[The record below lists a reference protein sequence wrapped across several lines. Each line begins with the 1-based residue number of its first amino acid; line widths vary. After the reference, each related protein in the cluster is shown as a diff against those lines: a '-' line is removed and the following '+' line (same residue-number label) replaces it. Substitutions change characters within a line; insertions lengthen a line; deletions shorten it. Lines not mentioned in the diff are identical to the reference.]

1 MKIKT
6 CGLFREED
14 INYANELKPDYIG
27 FVFAES
33 KRKVGVEKAYNLKN
47 KLDKEIKSV
56 GVFVNDN
63 LDFIFNL
70 IREKIIDIIQL
81 HGNEDN
87 DFLDNLKT
95 KTNAKIIK
103 FIPVEN
109 ADSILN
115 SLNIFSDFI
124 LLDNFKGGVGKTF
137 NWNYLKEAFESNK
150 KFIEVFN
157 KKYFLAGGLNKEN
170 INEALKFN
178 PYCVDLSGGLE
189 TDGIK
194 DFEKMKYIINITK
207 NYKNYDRREYE

>member
-33 KRKVGVEKAYNLKN
+33 KRKVGVEKASDLKN

-63 LDFIFNL
+63 LDFILNL

-124 LLDNFKGGVGKTF
+124 LLDNLKGGIGKTF
-137 NWNYLKEAFESNK
+137 NWNYLKEAFELNK
-150 KFIEVFN
+150 NFSEFFN

-189 TDGIK
+189 TNGIK

-207 NYKNYDRREYE
+207 NYKN

>member
-63 LDFIFNL
+63 LDFILNL

-124 LLDNFKGGVGKTF
+124 LLDNLKGGVGKTF

-189 TDGIK
+189 TNGIK

-207 NYKNYDRREYE
+207 NYKN

>member
-63 LDFIFNL
+63 LDFILNL

-124 LLDNFKGGVGKTF
+124 LLDNLKGGVGKTF
-137 NWNYLKEAFESNK
+137 NWNYLKEAFELNK
-150 KFIEVFN
+150 KFIEAFN

-194 DFEKMKYIINITK
+194 DFEQMKYIINITK
-207 NYKNYDRREYE
+207 NYKN

>member
-1 MKIKT
+1 MKIKI

-63 LDFIFNL
+63 LDFILNL

-124 LLDNFKGGVGKTF
+124 LLDNLKGGVGKTF
-137 NWNYLKEAFESNK
+137 NWNYLKEAFELNK

-207 NYKNYDRREYE
+207 NYKNYE

>member
-63 LDFIFNL
+63 LDFILNL

-124 LLDNFKGGVGKTF
+124 LLDNLKGGVGKTF

-150 KFIEVFN
+150 NFSEVFN

-207 NYKNYDRREYE
+207 NYKNYE

>member
-63 LDFIFNL
+63 LDFILNL
-70 IREKIIDIIQL
+70 IKDKIIDIIQL

-103 FIPVEN
+103 FIPVKN
-109 ADSILN
+109 AESILN
-115 SLNIFSDFI
+115 SLNIISDFI
-124 LLDNFKGGVGKTF
+124 LLDNLKGGAGKTF
-137 NWNYLKEAFESNK
+137 NWNYLKEAFELNNNLK
-150 KFIEVFN
+150 KNFN
-157 KKYFLAGGLNKEN
+157 EKYFLAGGLNKEN
-170 INEALKFN
+170 IGEALKFN

-189 TDGIK
+189 TDGVK
-194 DFEKMKYIINITK
+194 DYEKMKYIINITK
-207 NYKNYDRREYE
+207 NYKD

>member
-14 INYANELKPDYIG
+14 IDYANELKPDYIG

-33 KRKVGVEKAYNLKN
+33 KRKVSVEKAYNLKN
-47 KLDKEIKSV
+47 KLDKEIKAV

-63 LDFIFNL
+63 LDFISNL
-70 IREKIIDIIQL
+70 IKEKIIDIVQL

-95 KTNAKIIK
+95 ETNAKIIK

-109 ADSILN
+109 TDSILK
-115 SLNIFSDFI
+115 SVDIPADFI
-124 LLDNFKGGVGKTF
+124 LLDNLKGGVGKTF

-150 KFIEVFN
+150 KFVEIFN
-157 KKYFLAGGLNKEN
+157 KKYFLPK
-170 INEALKFN
+170 ILKKILFN
-178 PYCVDLSGGLE
+178 S
-189 TDGIK
+189 K
-194 DFEKMKYIINITK
+194 ASFK
-207 NYKNYDRREYE
+207 

>member
-14 INYANELKPDYIG
+14 IDYANELKPDYIG

-63 LDFIFNL
+63 LDFILNL
-70 IREKIIDIIQL
+70 IKDKIIDIVQL
-81 HGNEDN
+81 HGNEEN

-109 ADSILN
+109 AKSILN
-115 SLNIFSDFI
+115 SLNILSDFI
-124 LLDNFKGGVGKTF
+124 LLDNLKGGVGKTF
-137 NWNYLKEAFESNK
+137 NWNYLKEAFELNNNLK
-150 KFIEVFN
+150 KNFN

-170 INEALKFN
+170 IGEALKFN

-189 TDGIK
+189 TDGVK
-194 DFEKMKYIINITK
+194 DYEKMKYIINITK
-207 NYKNYDRREYE
+207 NYKD

>member
-33 KRKVGVEKAYNLKN
+33 KRKVGVEKAYNLKK

-63 LDFIFNL
+63 LDFILNL

-124 LLDNFKGGVGKTF
+124 LLDNLKGGVGKTF
-137 NWNYLKEAFESNK
+137 NWNYLKEAFELNK

-207 NYKNYDRREYE
+207 NYKN

>member
-63 LDFIFNL
+63 LDFILNL

-137 NWNYLKEAFESNK
+137 NWNYLKETFELNK

-207 NYKNYDRREYE
+207 NYKNYE

>member
-14 INYANELKPDYIG
+14 IDYANELKPDYIG

-33 KRKVGVEKAYNLKN
+33 KRKVGLEKAYNLKN

-63 LDFIFNL
+63 LDFILNL

-115 SLNIFSDFI
+115 SLNILSDFI
-124 LLDNFKGGVGKTF
+124 LLDNLKGGVGKTF
-137 NWNYLKEAFESNK
+137 NWNYLKEAFELNK

-207 NYKNYDRREYE
+207 NYKN

>member
-33 KRKVGVEKAYNLKN
+33 KRKVGVEKASDLKN

-63 LDFIFNL
+63 LDFILNL
-70 IREKIIDIIQL
+70 IKDKIIDIVQL

-109 ADSILN
+109 AESILN
-115 SLNIFSDFI
+115 SLNIISDFI
-124 LLDNFKGGVGKTF
+124 LLDNLKGGAGKTF
-137 NWNYLKEAFESNK
+137 NWNYLKEAFELNNNLK
-150 KFIEVFN
+150 KNFN
-157 KKYFLAGGLNKEN
+157 EKYFLAGGLNKEN
-170 INEALKFN
+170 IGEALKFN

-189 TDGIK
+189 TDGVK
-194 DFEKMKYIINITK
+194 DYEKMKYIINITK
-207 NYKNYDRREYE
+207 NYKD

>member
-1 MKIKT
+1 MKIKA

-33 KRKVGVEKAYNLKN
+33 KRKVGVEKAYNLKK

-63 LDFIFNL
+63 LDFILNL
-70 IREKIIDIIQL
+70 IKDKIIDIVQL

-95 KTNAKIIK
+95 KTSAKIIK

-115 SLNIFSDFI
+115 SLNIESDFI
-124 LLDNFKGGVGKTF
+124 LLDNLKGGAGKTF
-137 NWNYLKEAFESNK
+137 NWNYLKEAFELNNNLK
-150 KFIEVFN
+150 KIFN
-157 KKYFLAGGLNKEN
+157 EKYFLAGGLNKEN
-170 INEALKFN
+170 ISEALKFN

-189 TDGIK
+189 TDGVK
-194 DFEKMKYIINITK
+194 DYEKMKYIINITK
-207 NYKNYDRREYE
+207 NYKD

>member
-63 LDFIFNL
+63 LDFILNL

-124 LLDNFKGGVGKTF
+124 LLDNLKGGVGKTF
-137 NWNYLKEAFESNK
+137 NWNHLKEAFELNK
-150 KFIEVFN
+150 KFIEAFN

-207 NYKNYDRREYE
+207 NYKNYE

>member
-63 LDFIFNL
+63 LDFILNL

-124 LLDNFKGGVGKTF
+124 LLDNLKGGVGKTF
-137 NWNYLKEAFESNK
+137 NWNYLKEAFELNK

-157 KKYFLAGGLNKEN
+157 EKYFLAGGLNKEN

-207 NYKNYDRREYE
+207 NYKNYE

>member
-27 FVFAES
+27 FVFADS
-33 KRKVGVEKAYNLKN
+33 KRKVGIEKAYNLKN

-63 LDFIFNL
+63 LDFILNL
-70 IREKIIDIIQL
+70 IKDKIIDIVQL

-109 ADSILN
+109 SESILN
-115 SLNIFSDFI
+115 SLNIISDFI
-124 LLDNFKGGVGKTF
+124 LLDNLKGGAGKTF
-137 NWNYLKEAFESNK
+137 NWNYLKEAFELNNNLK
-150 KFIEVFN
+150 KNFN
-157 KKYFLAGGLNKEN
+157 EKYFLAGGLNKEN
-170 INEALKFN
+170 IGEALKFN

-194 DFEKMKYIINITK
+194 DYDKMKYIINITK
-207 NYKNYDRREYE
+207 NYKD

>member
-14 INYANELKPDYIG
+14 IDYANELKPDYIG

-33 KRKVGVEKAYNLKN
+33 KRKVSVEKAYNLKN
-47 KLDKEIKSV
+47 KLDKEIKAV

-63 LDFIFNL
+63 LDFISNL
-70 IREKIIDIIQL
+70 IKEKIIDIVQL

-95 KTNAKIIK
+95 ETNAKIIK

-109 ADSILN
+109 TDSILK
-115 SLNIFSDFI
+115 SVDIPADFI
-124 LLDNFKGGVGKTF
+124 LLDNLKGGAGKTF
-137 NWNYLKEAFESNK
+137 NWNYLKEAFEINK
-150 KFIEVFN
+150 NFFEIFG

-170 INEALKFN
+170 IEEALKFN
-178 PYCVDLSGGLE
+178 PYCADLSGGLE
-189 TDGIK
+189 TNGIK
-194 DFEKMKYIINITK
+194 DFDKMKYIINIAK
-207 NYKNYDRREYE
+207 NYKNYEEEKK

>member
-63 LDFIFNL
+63 LDFILNL
-70 IREKIIDIIQL
+70 IKEKIIDIIQL

-87 DFLDNLKT
+87 NFLDNLKT

-124 LLDNFKGGVGKTF
+124 LLDNLKGGVGKTF
-137 NWNYLKEAFESNK
+137 NWNYLKEAFELNK
-150 KFIEVFN
+150 NFFEVFN

-194 DFEKMKYIINITK
+194 DFDKMKYIINITK
-207 NYKNYDRREYE
+207 NYKNYGE

>member
-14 INYANELKPDYIG
+14 IDYANELKPDYIG

-33 KRKVGVEKAYNLKN
+33 KRKVSVEKAYNLKN
-47 KLDKEIKSV
+47 KLDKEIKAV

-63 LDFIFNL
+63 LDFISNL
-70 IREKIIDIIQL
+70 IKEKIIDIVQL

-95 KTNAKIIK
+95 ETNAKIIK

-109 ADSILN
+109 TDSILK
-115 SLNIFSDFI
+115 SVYMPADFI
-124 LLDNFKGGVGKTF
+124 LLDNLKGGVGKTF

-150 KFIEVFN
+150 NFFEIFG

-170 INEALKFN
+170 IEEALKFN

-194 DFEKMKYIINITK
+194 DFEKMKYIINIAK
-207 NYKNYDRREYE
+207 NYKNYEEEKK

>member
-63 LDFIFNL
+63 LDFILNL

-87 DFLDNLKT
+87 NFLDNLKT

-124 LLDNFKGGVGKTF
+124 LLDNLKGGVGKNF

-150 KFIEVFN
+150 NFSEVFN

-194 DFEKMKYIINITK
+194 DYDKMKYIINITK
-207 NYKNYDRREYE
+207 NYKNYGEEKYE

>member
-14 INYANELKPDYIG
+14 IDYANELKPDYVG

-33 KRKVGVEKAYNLKN
+33 KRKVSVEKAYNLKN
-47 KLDKEIKSV
+47 KLDKEIKAV

-63 LDFIFNL
+63 LDFISNL
-70 IREKIIDIIQL
+70 IKEKIIDIVQL

-95 KTNAKIIK
+95 ETNAKIIK

-109 ADSILN
+109 TDSILK
-115 SLNIFSDFI
+115 SVDIPADFI
-124 LLDNFKGGVGKTF
+124 LLDNLKGGVGKTF

-150 KFIEVFN
+150 KFVEIFN

-170 INEALKFN
+170 IGEALKFN
-178 PYCVDLSGGLE
+178 PYCADLSGGLE
-189 TDGIK
+189 TNGIK
-194 DFEKMKYIINITK
+194 DFEKMKYIINIAK
-207 NYKNYDRREYE
+207 NYKNYEEEKK

>member
-63 LDFIFNL
+63 LDFILNL
-70 IREKIIDIIQL
+70 IRGKIIDIIQL

-87 DFLDNLKT
+87 NFLDNLKT

-124 LLDNFKGGVGKTF
+124 LLDNLKGGVGKTF

-189 TDGIK
+189 TNGIK

-207 NYKNYDRREYE
+207 NYKN

>member
-63 LDFIFNL
+63 LDFILNL

-124 LLDNFKGGVGKTF
+124 LLDNLKGGVGKTF
-137 NWNYLKEAFESNK
+137 NWDYLKEAFELNK

-207 NYKNYDRREYE
+207 NYKN

>member
-1 MKIKT
+1 MKIKN

-33 KRKVGVEKAYNLKN
+33 KRKVGVEKASDLKK

-63 LDFIFNL
+63 LDFILNL
-70 IREKIIDIIQL
+70 IKDKIIDIVQL

-109 ADSILN
+109 SESILN
-115 SLNIFSDFI
+115 SLNIISDFI
-124 LLDNFKGGVGKTF
+124 LLDNLKGGAGKTF
-137 NWNYLKEAFESNK
+137 NWNYLKEAFELNNNLK
-150 KFIEVFN
+150 KNFN
-157 KKYFLAGGLNKEN
+157 EKYFLAGGLNKEN
-170 INEALKFN
+170 IGEALKFN

-194 DFEKMKYIINITK
+194 DYEKMKYIINIAK
-207 NYKNYDRREYE
+207 NYKD

>member
-33 KRKVGVEKAYNLKN
+33 KRKVGVEKASDLKK

-63 LDFIFNL
+63 LDFILNL
-70 IREKIIDIIQL
+70 IKDKIIDIVQL

-87 DFLDNLKT
+87 NFLDNLKT

-109 ADSILN
+109 AESILN
-115 SLNIFSDFI
+115 SLNILSDFI
-124 LLDNFKGGVGKTF
+124 LLDNLKGGVGKTF
-137 NWNYLKEAFESNK
+137 NWNYLKEAFELNNNLK
-150 KFIEVFN
+150 KNFN
-157 KKYFLAGGLNKEN
+157 EKYFLAGGLNKEN
-170 INEALKFN
+170 IGEALKFN

-189 TDGIK
+189 TNGIK
-194 DFEKMKYIINITK
+194 DYEKMKYIINITK
-207 NYKNYDRREYE
+207 NYKD

>member
-33 KRKVGVEKAYNLKN
+33 KRKVGVEKASDLKN

-63 LDFIFNL
+63 LDFILNL
-70 IREKIIDIIQL
+70 IKDKIIDIVQL

-87 DFLDNLKT
+87 DFLDNLRT

-109 ADSILN
+109 AESILN
-115 SLNIFSDFI
+115 SLNIISDFI
-124 LLDNFKGGVGKTF
+124 LLDNLKGGVGKTF
-137 NWNYLKEAFESNK
+137 NWNYLKEAFELNNNLK
-150 KFIEVFN
+150 KIFN
-157 KKYFLAGGLNKEN
+157 EKYFLAGGLNKEN
-170 INEALKFN
+170 IGEALKFN

-194 DFEKMKYIINITK
+194 DYEKMKYIINITK
-207 NYKNYDRREYE
+207 NYKD

>member
-33 KRKVGVEKAYNLKN
+33 KRKVRVEKAGDLKK

-63 LDFIFNL
+63 LDFILNL
-70 IREKIIDIIQL
+70 IKDKIIDIVQL

-109 ADSILN
+109 AESILN
-115 SLNIFSDFI
+115 SLNIISDFI
-124 LLDNFKGGVGKTF
+124 LLDNLKGGAGKTF
-137 NWNYLKEAFESNK
+137 NWNYLKEAFELNNNLK
-150 KFIEVFN
+150 KIFN
-157 KKYFLAGGLNKEN
+157 EKYFLAGGLNKEN
-170 INEALKFN
+170 ISEALKFN

-189 TDGIK
+189 TDGVK
-194 DFEKMKYIINITK
+194 DYDKMKYIINITK
-207 NYKNYDRREYE
+207 NYKD

>member
-63 LDFIFNL
+63 LDFILNL
-70 IREKIIDIIQL
+70 IKDKIIDIIQL

-95 KTNAKIIK
+95 KTNSKIIK

-109 ADSILN
+109 AESILN
-115 SLNIFSDFI
+115 SLNIISDFI
-124 LLDNFKGGVGKTF
+124 LLDNLKGGAGKTF
-137 NWNYLKEAFESNK
+137 NWNYLKEAFELNNNLK
-150 KFIEVFN
+150 KIFN
-157 KKYFLAGGLNKEN
+157 EKYFLAGGLNKEN
-170 INEALKFN
+170 IGEALKFN

-189 TDGIK
+189 TDGVK
-194 DFEKMKYIINITK
+194 DYEKMKYIINITK
-207 NYKNYDRREYE
+207 NYKD

>member
-63 LDFIFNL
+63 LDFILNL

-124 LLDNFKGGVGKTF
+124 LLDNLKGGVGKTF

-150 KFIEVFN
+150 KIIEVFN

-189 TDGIK
+189 TNGIK

-207 NYKNYDRREYE
+207 NFKNYE

>member
-33 KRKVGVEKAYNLKN
+33 KRKVGVEKAYNLRN

-63 LDFIFNL
+63 LDFILNL

-137 NWNYLKEAFESNK
+137 DWNYLKEAFELNK

-207 NYKNYDRREYE
+207 NYKNYE

>member
-63 LDFIFNL
+63 LDFILNL

-87 DFLDNLKT
+87 DFLDKLKT

-124 LLDNFKGGVGKTF
+124 LLDNLKGGVGKTF
-137 NWNYLKEAFESNK
+137 NWNYLKESFELNK

-207 NYKNYDRREYE
+207 NYKNYE

>member
-63 LDFIFNL
+63 LDFILNL

-137 NWNYLKEAFESNK
+137 NWNYLKETFELNK

-189 TDGIK
+189 TNGIK

-207 NYKNYDRREYE
+207 NYKNYE

>member
-63 LDFIFNL
+63 LDFILNL

-150 KFIEVFN
+150 NFFEVFN

-189 TDGIK
+189 TNGIK

-207 NYKNYDRREYE
+207 NYKNYE

>member
-63 LDFIFNL
+63 LDFILNL

-124 LLDNFKGGVGKTF
+124 LLDNLKGGVGKTF

-150 KFIEVFN
+150 NFFEVFN

-189 TDGIK
+189 TNGIK

-207 NYKNYDRREYE
+207 NYKN